1 MLHAARGHGVFGDFW
16 IRRGEDAEHAAPAC
30 VLVVIL
36 LRRAATAFASS
47 SANALRRSGDANRTS
62 TSSASVASRFSARS
76 GGATERPLVK
86 TGKVVGKWDAVSD
99 PASGGNALPP
109 ASGNTTPRRFRM
121 TERSAG
127 VLEPAATA
135 PKQTAYDSDAPPA
148 LVEFMCSDWAP
159 KSGDAAAPVDGLE
172 HFRARRRAL
181 SARFPG
187 ETLVVATGPEKIRA
201 NDTLYRFRPGS
212 DFYYLTGNREPDCVL
227 VMEPL
232 AGGGHRDVLYVEP
245 NPGKSDAT
253 FFTDRA
259 KGELWTGGRLGV
271 EQSRARFGVDVARGL
286 GDLGESLASLERDRT
301 PLRLRRGIDP
311 ALDARVPPDGER
323 DAEFATVLSEMRLIK
338 DDLEIREL
346 ERAMVS
352 TAHAFDD
359 VMRAL
364 RGLTSEREVEG
375 IFSLRARVE
384 GNDTG
389 YGTVAAAGA
398 HACTLHWTRNDGAL
412 EPSDLL
418 LLDAGVEAETLYT
431 ADVTRTV
438 PIGGRFSDAQREIYE
453 LVLASQRAALAE
465 CKPGNDFL
473 APNRAAMLVLAAGLE
488 RLGILPMSAE
498 SALKEEH
505 QFYRRYSLHN
515 VSHMLGLDVHDCAAA
530 RKETYKFGKLRA
542 GMVLTVE
549 PGLYFQLDDL
559 TVPPRYRGIGIRIED
574 DVLITPD
581 GHRVLSDAI
590 PREPDAVERWVAP

>member
-1 MLHAARGHGVFGDFW
+1 M
-16 IRRGEDAEHAAPAC
+16 
-30 VLVVIL
+30 
-36 LRRAATAFASS
+36 
-47 SANALRRSGDANRTS
+47 
-62 TSSASVASRFSARS
+62 
-76 GGATERPLVK
+76 TERP
-86 TGKVVGKWDAVSD
+86 
-99 PASGGNALPP
+99 
-109 ASGNTTPRRFRM
+109 
-121 TERSAG
+121 AG
-127 VLEPAATA
+127 VIAPATTA
-135 PKQTAYDSDAPPA
+135 PTQTAYDSDSPEA
-148 LVEFMCSDWAP
+148 LVDFMCRDWAP
-159 KSGDAAAPVDGLE
+159 RYGEPSPPIDGLE

-187 ETLVVATGPEKIRA
+187 ELLVVPTGPERIRA

-212 DFYYLTGNREPDCVL
+212 DFYYLTGNREPDCAL

-232 AGGGHRDVLYVEP
+232 TGAGHRDFLYVEP
-245 NPGKSDAT
+245 NPGKTDAS

-271 EQSRARFGVDVARGL
+271 PESKARYGVDDARAL
-286 GDLGESLASLERDRT
+286 SELDDSLAALVRDGR
-301 PLRLRRGIDP
+301 PSRLRRGIDP
-311 ALDARVPPDGER
+311 SLDARHPSTEER

-346 ERAMVS
+346 ERAMAS
-352 TAHAFDD
+352 TARAFDD

-364 RGLTSEREVEG
+364 RGLTKEREVEG

-389 YGTVAAAGA
+389 YGTIAAAGA

-412 EPSDLL
+412 EPTDLL

-453 LVLASQRAALAE
+453 LVLEAQRAGLSE

-473 APNRAAMLVLAAGLE
+473 APNRAAMHVLALGLE

-530 RKETYKFGKLRA
+530 RKENYKYGKLRA

-559 TVPPRYRGIGIRIED
+559 TVPSRYRGIGVRIED

-590 PREPDAVERWVAP
+590 PREPDDVERWVTR